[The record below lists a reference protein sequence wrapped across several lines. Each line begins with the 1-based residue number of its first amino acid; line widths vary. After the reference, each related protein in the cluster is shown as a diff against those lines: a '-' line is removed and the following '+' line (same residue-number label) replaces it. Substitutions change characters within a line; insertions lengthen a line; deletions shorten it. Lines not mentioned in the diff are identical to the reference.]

1 LADTST
7 VTEKGTSLWRDAWL
21 RLRKNKVAVV
31 SGVFLIVMFLLCF
44 VAAWFTGDPNEQDLA
59 NKFAAVG
66 SSSENIQQVRQD
78 DGSSIKETRT
88 LLHLLGTDQ
97 MGRDLLSRILF
108 GGQVSLLV
116 GLIATSVAFVIG
128 ISYGAISG
136 YAGGRA
142 DAIMMRAVDTLYAIP
157 FLVLVILLQEVL
169 SGSTS
174 EVATW
179 LVKHWKFPD
188 ETTHRLANILPLFL
202 AIGALGWLTLAR
214 ITRSQILSLKQQ
226 EFAQA
231 AISLGLSPS
240 RILFRHLIPNTL
252 GPAIVYVTLTIPSFI
267 MYEATLSFLGLGIK
281 APDSS
286 WGVLIKDGANYME
299 TQPMLLILPALFF
312 TTTLFALNFLGD
324 GLRDALDPKAAK
336 D

>member
-1 LADTST
+1 MADTST
-7 VTEKGTSLWRDAWL
+7 VTEKGSSLWRDAWL

-31 SGVFLIVMFLLCF
+31 SGVVLIVMFLLCF
-44 VAAWFTGDPNEQDLA
+44 VAAWFTGDPNEQNLA

-66 SSSENIQQVRQD
+66 SSSGN
-78 DGSSIKETRT
+78 T
-88 LLHLLGTDQ
+88 LHLLGTDQ

-136 YAGGRA
+136 YTGGRT

-157 FLVLVILLQEVL
+157 FLVLVILLQEVI
-169 SGSTS
+169 SGSAS

-188 ETTHRLANILPLFL
+188 ETTHRLANILPLFM

-281 APDSS
+281 APNSS

-299 TQPMLLILPALFF
+299 TQPMLLILPGLFF

>member
-1 LADTST
+1 MAEDLQSI
-7 VTEKGTSLWRDAWL
+7 EKGSSLWRDAWL
-21 RLRKNKVAVV
+21 RLRKNRVAVI
-31 SGVFLIVMFLLCF
+31 SGIFILLMFVLCF
-44 VAAWFTGDPNEQDLA
+44 VAAWFTGDPNEQDLP
-59 NKFAAVG
+59 NKFAPM
-66 SSSENIQQVRQD
+66 SSE
-78 DGSSIKETRT
+78 
-88 LLHLLGTDQ
+88 HLLGTDQ

-116 GLIATSVAFVIG
+116 GLVATSVAFVIG

-136 YAGGRA
+136 YVGGRT
-142 DAIMMRAVDTLYAIP
+142 DSVMMRAVDTLYAIP

-169 SGSTS
+169 SGSAS

-179 LVKHWKFPD
+179 LVKNWQFPD
-188 ETTHRLANILPLFL
+188 ETTHRLANILPLFV

-214 ITRSQILSLKQQ
+214 ITRSQILSLKNQ

-231 AISLGLSPS
+231 AISLGLSPL
-240 RILFRHLIPNTL
+240 RVLFRHLIPNTL

-299 TQPMLLILPALFF
+299 TQPMLLILPRAFF
-312 TTTLFALNFLGD
+312 TLTLFALNFLGD

>member
-1 LADTST
+1 MAEDLKAI
-7 VTEKGTSLWRDAWL
+7 EKGSSLWRDAWL
-21 RLRKNKVAVV
+21 RLRKNRV
-31 SGVFLIVMFLLCF
+31 SVISGIFIIVMFLLCF
-44 VAAWFTGDPNEQDLA
+44 VAAWFTGDPNEQDLP
-59 NKFAAVG
+59 NKFAPMSAG
-66 SSSENIQQVRQD
+66 
-78 DGSSIKETRT
+78 
-88 LLHLLGTDQ
+88 HPLGTDQ

-116 GLIATSVAFVIG
+116 GLVATSVAFVIG

-136 YAGGRA
+136 YVGGRT
-142 DAIMMRAVDTLYAIP
+142 DSVMMRAVDTLYAIP

-169 SGSTS
+169 SGSAG

-179 LVKHWKFPD
+179 LVMNWNFPD
-188 ETTHRLANILPLFL
+188 ETTHRLANILPLFV

-214 ITRSQILSLKQQ
+214 ITRSQILSLKNQ

-231 AISLGLSPS
+231 AISLGLSPL
-240 RILFRHLIPNTL
+240 RVLFRHLIPNTL

-299 TQPMLLILPALFF
+299 TQPMLLILPGIFF
-312 TTTLFALNFLGD
+312 TLTLFALNFLGD
-324 GLRDALDPKAAK
+324 GLRDALDPKSSK

>member
-1 LADTST
+1 MAEDLKAI
-7 VTEKGTSLWRDAWL
+7 EKGSSLWRDAWL
-21 RLRKNKVAVV
+21 RLRKNRV
-31 SGVFLIVMFLLCF
+31 SVISGIFIIVMFLLCF
-44 VAAWFTGDPNEQDLA
+44 VAAWFTGDPNEQDLP
-59 NKFAAVG
+59 NKFAPMSAG
-66 SSSENIQQVRQD
+66 
-78 DGSSIKETRT
+78 
-88 LLHLLGTDQ
+88 HPLGTDQ

-116 GLIATSVAFVIG
+116 GLVATSVAFVIG

-136 YAGGRA
+136 YIGGRT
-142 DAIMMRAVDTLYAIP
+142 DSVMMRAVDTLYAIP

-169 SGSTS
+169 SGSAG

-179 LVKHWKFPD
+179 LVKNWNFPD
-188 ETTHRLANILPLFL
+188 ETTHRLANILPLFV

-214 ITRSQILSLKQQ
+214 ITRSQILSLKNQ

-231 AISLGLSPS
+231 AISLGLSPL
-240 RILFRHLIPNTL
+240 RVLFRHLIPNTL

-299 TQPMLLILPALFF
+299 TQPMLLILPGIFF
-312 TTTLFALNFLGD
+312 TLTLFALNFLGD
-324 GLRDALDPKAAK
+324 GLRDALDPKSSK